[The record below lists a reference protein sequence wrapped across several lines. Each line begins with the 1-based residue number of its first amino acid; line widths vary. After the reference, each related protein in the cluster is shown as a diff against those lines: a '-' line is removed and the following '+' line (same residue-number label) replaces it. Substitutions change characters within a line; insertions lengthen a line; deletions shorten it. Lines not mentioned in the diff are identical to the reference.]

1 MVKIILVGIIVALVY
16 SQPNLRLTI
25 ADWLNNASEF
35 LNESV
40 DKKQEDYKEL
50 RFKTNE
56 SIKNNWEYTSATII
70 PTKIIFTMA
79 IQIFLWIKAQ
89 LFSKKNLK
97 FIKNRLIKT
106 SLID

>member
-1 MVKIILVGIIVALVY
+1 MLDLKLIYGFTCTDSI
-16 SQPNLRLTI
+16 RK
-25 ADWLNNASEF
+25 SEAAF
-35 LNESV
+35 NQSATV
-40 DKKQEDYKEL
+40 
-50 RFKTNE
+50 RRR
-56 SIKNNWEYTSATII
+56 SGWEYTSAIII

-97 FIKNRLIKT
+97 FIKNRLIKI